1 MGLIR
6 TISDTARG
14 VVQDQWKEF
23 FYCEA
28 MPDEVLLTMGQKR
41 TGRRSVN
48 LQGSDNVI
56 SNGSIIAVADGQ
68 CMLIVDQGDVVEVC
82 AEPGEFIFDTSAE
95 PSIFAG
101 DLSESV
107 IGLFTNTARRFTL
120 GNLAARDQRIY
131 YINTREIVGNKY
143 GTPNP
148 IVFRVVDQKADFE
161 IDLPVRCFGEYSFR
175 ITNPLLFYASLS
187 GNTGSDYTRERITGQ
202 MRSELL
208 TALSPALARISAMGI
223 SYSQLMGHTTDIRD
237 ALKAE
242 LSQLWGGCR
251 GMEIVNFGISSL
263 KGDEAVEAEMRE
275 MQREA
280 RYFNDPGRMAARL
293 GNAQAEA
300 MEAAAANPSAGPAM
314 AFMGMNMASQAGGMN
329 SASLYQMAAE
339 QNQDRWDCACGRT
352 GNTGSF
358 CGGCGAP
365 RPQPQPQSAP
375 PEEPVSADSWICAC
389 GTRVQGN
396 FCPQCGAPRPA
407 PAPKETSWT
416 CRCGAVNTGNFCA
429 QCGTA
434 KPAAPAVQGWTCPQC
449 GRLNEGRFCPDCGT
463 RKPAG
468 VPLYR
473 CDKCGWKPDDPA
485 HPPRFCPQCGDPFG
499 EEDIQ

>member
-6 TISDTARG
+6 TFSDAAKG

-28 MPDEVLLTMGQKR
+28 LSDDVLMTMGQKR

-48 LQGSDNVI
+48 LQGSENII

-68 CMLIVDQGDVVEVC
+68 CMLIVDQGDIVEVC

-101 DLSESV
+101 NLAESALGIV
-107 IGLFTNTARRFTL
+107 SNTFRRFTL
-120 GNLAARDQRIY
+120 GNVAARDQRIY
-131 YINTREIVGNKY
+131 FVNTREIVGNKY

-161 IDLPVRCFGEYSFR
+161 IDLPLRCFGEYSFR
-175 ITNPLLFYASLS
+175 ISNPVLFYASLS
-187 GNTGSDYTRERITGQ
+187 GNTGEDYTRDRIISQ

-237 ALKAE
+237 ALKEE
-242 LSQLWGGCR
+242 LSELWDKSR
-251 GMEIVNFGISSL
+251 GIEIVNFGISSL
-263 KGDEAVEAEMRE
+263 KGDEGVEAEMRE

-300 MEAAAANPSAGPAM
+300 MKSAAANPNAGPAM
-314 AFMGMNMASQAGGMN
+314 AFMGMNMAAQSGGMDPTG
-329 SASLYQMAAE
+329 LYRMAAE
-339 QNQDRWDCACGRT
+339 KPAAGWTCSCGRT
-352 GNTGSF
+352 GNTGAF

-365 RPQPQPQSAP
+365 KPQPQAAP
-375 PEEPVSADSWICAC
+375 KPEPAPAPEKQAASWTCSC
-389 GTRVQGN
+389 GSVNTGK
-396 FCPQCGAPRPA
+396 FCPQCGAKKPDP
-407 PAPKETSWT
+407 PKAE
-416 CRCGAVNTGNFCA
+416 
-429 QCGTA
+429 
-434 KPAAPAVQGWTCPQC
+434 GWTCPSC
-449 GRLNEGRFCPDCGT
+449 GRLNQGRFCPECGAK
-463 RKPAG
+463 KPAG
-468 VPLYR
+468 ARLYR
-473 CDKCGWKPDDPA
+473 CDKCGWKPEDPA
-485 HPPRFCPQCGDPFG
+485 HPPRFCPECGDPFG
-499 EEDIQ
+499 DEDVQ